1 VITWNVIRAAGIGAY
16 VMLWASVTWG
26 LVATTSVF
34 GRRIPKATSV
44 ALHQAFSTTGLI
56 LLAAH
61 LGFLLQDRFVPF
73 GPLDLVIP
81 MRSHYRP
88 VGVTLGIVSLFV
100 SLLGVFATS
109 WGRRLIGTTW
119 WRRMH
124 SLSIPA
130 FTLALLHGLAAGT
143 DTRRTVVFVMYVI
156 TAAAVFFLLIVRALT
171 ARKRRDR
178 PPATTNGADP
188 GALMPVGALPAA
200 ARPAISASAESDVG
214 IDAPSD
220 VRAGRPS

>member
-1 VITWNVIRAAGIGAY
+1 MITWNVIRAAGIGAY
-16 VMLWASVTWG
+16 VMLWASVAWG

-34 GRRIPKATSV
+34 GKRIPKATSV

-61 LGFLLQDRFVPF
+61 LVFLLLDRFVPF

-81 MRSHYRP
+81 MRSDYRP
-88 VGVTLGIVSLFV
+88 VGVTFGIASLFV
-100 SLLGVFATS
+100 SFLGVFATS

-124 SLSIPA
+124 SLSVPA

-143 DTRRTVVFVMYVI
+143 DTRRTVVFVMYAI
-156 TAAAVFFLLIVRALT
+156 TAAIVFFLLILRALT
-171 ARKRRDR
+171 ARRKSR
-178 PPATTNGADP
+178 PPAGTNGRDP
-188 GALMPVGALPAA
+188 GARKPEGVLSVGP
-200 ARPAISASAESDVG
+200 
-214 IDAPSD
+214 
-220 VRAGRPS
+220 